1 MITSF
6 CVGITQT
13 DKQFDRLIHGA
24 ALKHESV
31 HSPIDHHQQTGA
43 YLHGVD
49 LLLIKLDML

>member
-6 CVGITQT
+6 CAGITQT

-31 HSPIDHHQQTGA
+31 HSPIDHHEQTELFW
-43 YLHGVD
+43 YRVD